1 MRSKKTLALALLTT
15 LVLAIA
21 VIPAYAASAKPSLSR
36 TEMTLYAGRSKT
48 IKAKGFLG
56 SVAWKS
62 SNAKV
67 ATVSAK
73 GKVTARRAGTA
84 TITAKCGKQKKTCK
98 VTVKPVK
105 LSKTKASVTEGKTLT
120 LKLYCGASSGIE
132 WKTSKGGVVR
142 IKSKSKNSVTLKA
155 LSPGKATIIATYR
168 KKTYK
173 CVVTVKKKG
182 GQGGSQT
189 PTPTEPDPGAGSQGG
204 TGDVETPE
212 VPLL

>member
-1 MRSKKTLALALLTT
+1 MRNKKTFALVLLTP

-21 VIPAYAASAKPSLSR
+21 IIPAYAASVKPSLSR
-36 TEMTLYAGRSKT
+36 TQMTLYAGRSKT
-48 IKAKGFLG
+48 LKANGFLG
-56 SVAWKS
+56 NVTWKS
-62 SNAKV
+62 SNTKV

-73 GKVTARRAGTA
+73 GKVTAKRAGTA

-132 WKTSKGGVVR
+132 WKTSKKSVVR

-155 LSPGKATIIATYR
+155 LRPGKATIIATYK

-173 CVVTVKKKG
+173 CVVKVKKKE
-182 GQGGSQT
+182 GQSGPQT
-189 PTPTEPDPGAGSQGG
+189 PTPTEPDPGAGSQRG
-204 TGDVETPE
+204 TGDVDTPE
-212 VPLL
+212 VPLF